1 MQMSKVNCEK
11 GYWECSVDKTVC
23 DQYLFYE
30 TQEIVSLSKLLKYI
44 FKNWLTARQREILC
58 LATSIGKSE
67 GIFAL

>member
-11 GYWECSVDKTVC
+11 GYWECSVDKIVC

-44 FKNWLTARQREILC
+44 FKTDLQPVSVRYC
-58 LATSIGKSE
+58 V
-67 GIFAL
+67 